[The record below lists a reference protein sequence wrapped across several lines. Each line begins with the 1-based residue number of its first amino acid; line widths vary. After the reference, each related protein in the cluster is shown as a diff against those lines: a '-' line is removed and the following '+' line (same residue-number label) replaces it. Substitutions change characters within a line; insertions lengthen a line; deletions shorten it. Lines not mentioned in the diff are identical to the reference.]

1 MTTDRVVEANR
12 PTILRRYVFED
23 GQSDVQ
29 RRLASGIPPP
39 TVAEKIA
46 EMRRH
51 LESLGHGPTVASE
64 EQQNNKM
71 ARELESLAQVSEV
84 ATSRQRS

>member
-1 MTTDRVVEANR
+1 MTTGRVVEADR
-12 PTILRRYVFED
+12 PTRLRRYVFGD

-29 RRLASGIPPP
+29 RRLASGISAP

-51 LESLGHGPTVASE
+51 LESLGHGPTAANE

-71 ARELESLAQVSEV
+71 ARELEKLAQVSGV
-84 ATSRQRS
+84 ATPRQRS